1 MTASPTAPLAP
12 NAEGAT
18 HATTPASINLVVN
31 GATQATTAHTVA
43 QWVEAQGLAGNA
55 MATAVNGQFVP
66 RALRAQCNLGEGD
79 TILTFQ
85 PIEGG

>member
-1 MTASPTAPLAP
+1 MTANSANSQAPAP
-12 NAEGAT
+12 KGVPQAT
-18 HATTPASINLVVN
+18 VGIVVN
-31 GATQATTAHTVA
+31 GATQTTTAQTLA

-55 MATAVNGQFVP
+55 LATAVNGQFVP

>member
-1 MTASPTAPLAP
+1 MTASPTESQAPD
-12 NAEGAT
+12 AECAT
-18 HATTPASINLVVN
+18 HATITVVVN
-31 GATQATTAHTVA
+31 GVKQTTTAQTLA

-55 MATAVNGQFVP
+55 LATAVNGQFVP